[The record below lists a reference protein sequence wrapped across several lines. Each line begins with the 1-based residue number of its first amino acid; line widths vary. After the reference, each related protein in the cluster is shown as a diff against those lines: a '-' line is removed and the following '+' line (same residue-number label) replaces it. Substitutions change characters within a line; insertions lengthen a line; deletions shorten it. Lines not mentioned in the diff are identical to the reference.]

1 MALTGP
7 AVFRFNPNPIMK
19 MKVSVYPNPFTQ
31 ELSLE
36 VSVELKESV
45 IVCMFDQQQSIVRML
60 SWPLQKG
67 KNKAAVN
74 DVASLT
80 PGEYTVTIA
89 NAAGKG
95 VYRTKVQKEISD
107 R

>member
-1 MALTGP
+1 
-7 AVFRFNPNPIMK
+7 

-36 VSVELKESV
+36 VSVDLKESV
-45 IVCMFDQQQSIVRML
+45 IVCVLDHQQSIVRML

-74 DVASLT
+74 DVAPLP
-80 PGEYTVTIA
+80 PGEYTVTIS
-89 NAAGKG
+89 NAAGRN
-95 VYRTKVQKEISD
+95 VFHTKVEKAEP
-107 R
+107 